1 MKLSPRQMA
10 LFGQVKVNIMSPD
23 CKLAKYITLLQLYND
38 GWWVTDRFGT
48 IVTIVKPKS
57 NIKHGFCCYNKR
69 ISTTV
74 NLDALDEEIKRIADI
89 KYIRYQNYLERKI
102 KKVIKVN
109 IYENNMSTLPSGN
122 NN

>member
-23 CKLAKYITLLQLYND
+23 SKLAKYITLLQLYKE

-48 IVTIVKPKS
+48 IVTIVKPKVG
-57 NIKHGFCCYNKR
+57 NEGFCCYNKR

-74 NLDALDEEIKRIADI
+74 NLDALDEEIQKINNI

-102 KKVIKVN
+102 HPINKVN
-109 IYENNMSTLPSGN
+109 IYENNMSTLQSGN

>member
-23 CKLAKYITLLQLYND
+23 SKLAKYITLLQLYKE
-38 GWWVTDRFGT
+38 GWWITDRFGT
-48 IVTIVKPKS
+48 IVTIVKLKVG
-57 NIKHGFCCYNKR
+57 NEGFCCYNKR

-74 NLDALDEEIKRIADI
+74 NLDALDQEIKRIADI
-89 KYIRYQNYLERKI
+89 KYIRYQNYLERKT
-102 KKVIKVN
+102 KKITKVN

-122 NN
+122 NS

>member
-1 MKLSPRQMA
+1 MD

-23 CKLAKYITLLQLYND
+23 SKLAKYITLLQLYKE
-38 GWWVTDRFGT
+38 GWWITDRFGT
-48 IVTIVKPKS
+48 IVTIVKPKVV
-57 NIKHGFCCYNKR
+57 NEGFCCYNKR

-74 NLDALDEEIKRIADI
+74 NLDALDQEIKRIADI
-89 KYIRYQNYLERKI
+89 KYIRYQNYLERKT

-122 NN
+122 NS

>member
-10 LFGQVKVNIMSPD
+10 LFGQVKVNILSPD
-23 CKLAKYITLLQLYND
+23 SKLTKYITLLQLYKE
-38 GWWVTDRFGT
+38 GWWITDRFGT
-48 IVTIVKPKS
+48 IVTIVKPKVG
-57 NIKHGFCCYNKR
+57 NEGFCCYNKR

-89 KYIRYQNYLERKI
+89 KYIRYQNYLERKT